1 MHLNYWEYSKVFRD
15 KKSKLFYLI
24 LILAS
29 CLQIIISV
37 QPHDMVMEKEKTS
50 VFKLLSSF
58 RGELTETR
66 RHDFE
71 IYAERFISAREQI
84 NNTSKA
90 LKEGTISPEDYQE
103 QVLAARSILKEEQ
116 AYNTLLKDVLYLS
129 SYTEPRPALL
139 YTNGWH
145 FLFDSQRLLFPFLLL
160 LLSLAIRFVSI
171 EEAGKMLIIMR
182 SSQCGV
188 ANVYRAKQLLLFF
201 VVLIGSCF
209 FGLFRLL
216 IAQFCFGLELA
227 GAPACSLSR
236 YAGLPRSI
244 SLLGLFFISQVLF
257 FVAAYAF
264 VLLIAYVQRIGRSAA
279 ASSVFAASLVLL
291 SVVLRARSQLLDGL
305 ISVNLMTMKYFERS
319 SAGEQPLLYIAIASG
334 CQIVLILLLYHL
346 LRDDYK
352 SRITRRH
359 PRSRKFR
366 LGLLLPLLLFALT
379 GCTSS
384 RTLGHVDFAGSGFS
398 YNGSFIG
405 GFNSE
410 DMRKIQEIRVDQ
422 HGDLKITEL
431 NLDPQVYTPF
441 TRISGFI
448 SHQGN
453 HFYYQ
458 LEHLRYEYAGVSH
471 VRQLSVYAY
480 EIRSYD
486 LDTGEDRRII
496 YRNNADFDIITKPFY
511 VDGDRVFR
519 VQWNSIYEE
528 GIAGSRL
535 FLNLEEFKQILTIY
549 DGKIWGV
556 DHGDTLRSYDLT
568 QGEERTYP
576 SCIPGSHFSVSDDG
590 KMYFVNSWKSAL
602 CEYDLKQDQL
612 RYIYEIPEAHC
623 YLIGQFASHIYY
635 AYMDPT
641 ILRDRVAQVDVS
653 GKRLAD
659 LEVELVPTDRTIP
672 IEGGILVA
680 SASGDLKYIPNS

>member
-1 MHLNYWEYSKVFRD
+1 MSQLSVYS
-15 KKSKLFYLI
+15 
-24 LILAS
+24 
-29 CLQIIISV
+29 
-37 QPHDMVMEKEKTS
+37 E
-50 VFKLLSSF
+50 
-58 RGELTETR
+58 
-66 RHDFE
+66 
-71 IYAERFISAREQI
+71 
-84 NNTSKA
+84 
-90 LKEGTISPEDYQE
+90 ISPLKK
-103 QVLAARSILKEEQ
+103 VLLH
-116 AYNTLLKDVLYLS
+116 
-129 SYTEPRPALL
+129 RPGAELNNL
-139 YTNGWH
+139 TPQNMH
-145 FLFDSQRLLFPFLLL
+145 RLLFDDLPD
-160 LLSLAIRFVSI
+160 
-171 EEAGKMLIIMR
+171 
-182 SSQCGV
+182 
-188 ANVYRAKQLLLFF
+188 
-201 VVLIGSCF
+201 
-209 FGLFRLL
+209 
-216 IAQFCFGLELA
+216 LA
-227 GAPACSLSR
+227 GAVEEHDAFAQILESQGAEVLYIEKLLPEVLADDGLRCAFIEDFLSDAGFVLPGHGRDYLVDYLRSLDVETLIETTFAGIRKSDLPNYQPHSLSE
-236 YAGLPRSI
+236 
-244 SLLGLFFISQVLF
+244 LLAVSQE
-257 FVAAYAF
+257 
-264 VLLIAYVQRIGRSAA
+264 LLIDPMPNLYFQRDVFTTLGRGVSLNKMRTATRQRESIFPRYLFRHHPELKQTPIYFDPLQDSGFIEGGDILIFNSEVIGI
-279 ASSVFAASLVLL
+279 
-291 SVVLRARSQLLDGL
+291 G
-305 ISVNLMTMKYFERS
+305 ISERS
-319 SAGEQPLLYIAIASG
+319 SSEAIEILAERILRSEDGFKRVLAFKLPVERAFMHLDTVFTMLSHATFAIHQEPQRLFELYELSLNEKGALRTRALVGELSE
-334 CQIVLILLLYHL
+334 
-346 LRDDYK
+346 
-352 SRITRRH
+352 
-359 PRSRKFR
+359 
-366 LGLLLPLLLFALT
+366 LPLLLFALT

-384 RTLGHVDFAGSGFS
+384 RTLGHVDFAGSGFY

-405 GFNSE
+405 RFNSE
-410 DMRKIQEIRVDQ
+410 DMQKIQEIRVDQ

-441 TRISGFI
+441 TRVSGFI

-458 LEHLRYEYAGVSH
+458 LEHLRYEYTGVSH

-576 SCIPGSHFSVSDDG
+576 SCIPGSNFSVSDDG

-659 LEVELVPTDRTIP
+659 LEVELVPTDQTIP
-672 IEGGILVA
+672 IEGGVLVA